1 MDSALVSR
9 RTLVADAYADLRPL
23 LFSIAYRM
31 LGSVAEAEDIVQESF
46 LRYQGALE
54 EGTSIESPK
63 AYLSAVVTRLSID
76 HLRSAR
82 VRKEAYVGEW
92 LPEPLLTDFGSPEG
106 ARDAERADSLSMAFL
121 LLLERLS
128 PVERAVFLLHEVFDY
143 DYREIAAIVERSEDN
158 CRQLAVRA
166 RRHIEVHKPRFE
178 ASRAAREQLASRFL
192 EAVGEGDFGA
202 LIDLLAADV
211 VVYGD
216 GGGKAPSWPRPIF
229 GRDRVVRLMGAIRQV
244 LAALGVTIRQAEVNG
259 QPGARFFDPSGRLI
273 LVWTLDIADGQV
285 QTLRSVIN
293 PEKLGHL
300 GPLADIQALAEQY
313 RRSSAGSGGGR

>member
-1 MDSALVSR
+1 MGRATMSST
-9 RTLVADAYADLRPL
+9 TLVAEAYADLRPL

-46 LRYQGALE
+46 LRYQRALE
-54 EGTSIESPK
+54 DETPIESPK
-63 AYLSAVVTRLSID
+63 AYLSAVVTRLAID

-92 LPEPLLTDFGSPEG
+92 LPEPLLTDDDAPEG

-128 PVERAVFLLHEVFDY
+128 PVERAVFLLHEVFEY
-143 DYREIAAIVERSEDN
+143 DYREIAAIVDRSEDN

-166 RRHIEVHKPRFE
+166 RRHVEEHRPRFE
-178 ASRAAREQLASRFL
+178 ASREAREQLATRFFDAL
-192 EAVGEGDFGA
+192 GEGDFGA

-211 VVYGD
+211 VAYGD
-216 GGGKAPSWPRPIF
+216 GGGKAPSVQHPLV
-229 GRDRVVRLMGAIRQV
+229 GRDRVVQLIVGLMRQ
-244 LAALGVTIRQAEVNG
+244 ADELGVTMRRAEVNG
-259 QPGARFFDPSGRLI
+259 QPGAMFFDPSGRLAG
-273 LVWTLDIADGQV
+273 VWSLDIADGQL
-285 QTLRSVIN
+285 QTLRAVLN

-300 GPLADIQALAEQY
+300 GPLADVRALLHG
-313 RRSSAGSGGGR
+313 RSSGASEGRM

>member
-1 MDSALVSR
+1 VSR
-9 RTLVADAYADLRPL
+9 RTLVAEAYADFRPL

-92 LPEPLLTDFGSPEG
+92 LPEPLVTDFGSPEG
-106 ARDAERADSLSMAFL
+106 ARDAELADSLSMAFL

-128 PVERAVFLLHEVFDY
+128 PVERAVFLLHDVFDY
-143 DYREIAAIVERSEDN
+143 DFRQIAAIVERSEDN

-166 RRHIEVHKPRFE
+166 RRHIEEQKPRFE
-178 ASRAAREQLASRFL
+178 ASRAAREELANRFF

-202 LIDLLAADV
+202 LIDLLAEDV

-216 GGGKAPSWPRPIF
+216 GGGKVPSLRQPVV
-229 GRDRVVRLMGAIRQV
+229 GRDRVARLLTGWRRQGEG
-244 LAALGVTIRQAEVNG
+244 LDVTIRRVEVNG
-259 QPGARFFDPSGRLI
+259 QPGAMFFESGLLV
-273 LVWTLDIADGQV
+273 LVWTLDVADGQV
-285 QTLRSVIN
+285 QTVRSVIN

-300 GPLADIQALAEQY
+300 GPLADVAALAH
-313 RRSSAGSGGGR
+313 RRPSGESCGGR